1 MLGGDGEEG
10 RDVSV
15 AQFKNKLNAIRKA
28 YKAKRTRML
37 ATGNQVAGASS
48 ADEDGEEDTA
58 GGRKYPELPSNVLL
72 NEADSVDDSGHK
84 QLTCDPRC
92 VRPVYRRELGNE
104 LAALWPLLCDVFT
117 GEAIIE
123 SGLNASDVDSDENT
137 DDLSSNSGSRSDDEC
152 SDSPSDARENPKAAA
167 KLKKQK
173 QLQQQQQQVQS
184 EAKRPVELL
193 NDTLRDGFSTFGR
206 IFERRQPSQPDAN
219 MSLLVE
225 KLTSSIDA
233 SNAKQQEAT
242 QAICQSIASLQETT
256 AGLFREMMKQFQGQ
270 NPE

>member
-1 MLGGDGEEG
+1 
-10 RDVSV
+10 
-15 AQFKNKLNAIRKA
+15 
-28 YKAKRTRML
+28 ML

-58 GGRKYPELPSNVLL
+58 GGRKYPELPSNFLL

-92 VRPVYRRELGNE
+92 VRPVYRRELGNK
-104 LAALWPLLCDVFT
+104 LAAFWPLLCDVFSSKPGLT

-123 SGLNASDVDSDENT
+123 SGLNASDVDSDENA

-152 SDSPSDARENPKAAA
+152 SDSPSDARENAKAAA

-184 EAKRPVELL
+184 DAKRPVELL
-193 NDTLRDGFSTFGR
+193 NDTLRDGFTTFGR

-242 QAICQSIASLQETT
+242 
-256 AGLFREMMKQFQGQ
+256 
-270 NPE
+270 